1 MMTNTDKKDNMIMV
15 AVKHPGKDLEVS
27 CYTKEWLRL
36 SEFRSYVKGFP
47 DACEMVPMSKDG
59 LVMLTDEAALLRDLP
74 LNLYVEVRHG
84 VTPIQ
89 KICGTVIFTR
99 LGRRIDGNDFL
110 LNTMSDDDLKTV
122 LHLVD
127 EDYQKELNR
136 KYREQLLH
144 G

>member
-1 MMTNTDKKDNMIMV
+1 MTNTNTKGNLIMV

-27 CYTKEWLRL
+27 CYKKEYLRL
-36 SEFRSYVKGFP
+36 SEFKDYVKDFP
-47 DACEMVPMSKDG
+47 NACEMVPMSKDG
-59 LVMLTDEAALLRDLP
+59 LVMLTDEAALLKNLP

-122 LHLVD
+122 LHVTD
-127 EDYQKELNR
+127 EDYQRELDK
-136 KYREQLLH
+136 KYLEQLLH

>member
-1 MMTNTDKKDNMIMV
+1 MMVNTEIQANLIMV

-27 CYTKEWLRL
+27 CYKKEYLRL
-36 SEFRSYVKGFP
+36 SEFKDYVKDFP
-47 DACEMVPMSKDG
+47 DACEMVPLSRDG
-59 LVMLTDEAALLRDLP
+59 LLMLTDESALLKDLP
-74 LNLYVEVRHG
+74 LNMYVEVRHG
-84 VTPIQ
+84 ITPIQ

-99 LGRRIDGNDFL
+99 LGRRIEGNDFL

-127 EDYQKELNR
+127 EDYQKGLNR